1 MPPKAKF
8 TKEEIISAAFDIVKR
23 DGMDVLTARSL
34 AEELGSSPRP
44 IFTVFD
50 TMEEVQ
56 TEVLAAARSLYSQY
70 QERGLDEKNPFKG
83 SGMGYLKF
91 ATEQPK
97 LFQLMFMKET
107 ESVPTIDAVLSDI
120 EGHYGEIVKAV
131 IDTYGFTRGTAE
143 AVYLHAWIYTHG
155 IASLIATNFC
165 KFTEEETSR
174 MLDEVVGSVI
184 KTFRT
189 EGRI

>member
-56 TEVLAAARSLYSQY
+56 TEVLAAARSLYSQ
-70 QERGLDEKNPFKG
+70 
-83 SGMGYLKF
+83 
-91 ATEQPK
+91 
-97 LFQLMFMKET
+97 
-107 ESVPTIDAVLSDI
+107 
-120 EGHYGEIVKAV
+120 
-131 IDTYGFTRGTAE
+131 
-143 AVYLHAWIYTHG
+143 
-155 IASLIATNFC
+155 
-165 KFTEEETSR
+165 
-174 MLDEVVGSVI
+174 
-184 KTFRT
+184 
-189 EGRI
+189 